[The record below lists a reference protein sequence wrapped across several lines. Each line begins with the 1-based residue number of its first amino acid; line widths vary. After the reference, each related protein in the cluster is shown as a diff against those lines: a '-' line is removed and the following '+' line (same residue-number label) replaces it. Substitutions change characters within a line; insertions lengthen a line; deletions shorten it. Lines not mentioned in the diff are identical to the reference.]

1 MIQLC
6 SSFLEASKWWWNWN
20 CPSLWQL
27 LCARIL
33 CYHCS
38 CFYFGSGIIWL
49 YGGDLQ
55 EPGSGG
61 QQNGGCGLDAGGI
74 KPLGHH
80 EPPLYFFR
88 TLDFQQ
94 FIFDK
99 VESWKTTLHAFFVSK
114 AFISNTGIKLGIKR
128 SWNKH
133 YKLKTSWVK
142 SIIATASIHY

>member
-1 MIQLC
+1 MVVELKLSKLVTAVVCQDFMLAL
-6 SSFLEASKWWWNWN
+6 FLLLFRKWNY
-20 CPSLWQL
+20 L
-27 LCARIL
+27 
-33 CYHCS
+33 
-38 CFYFGSGIIWL
+38 IIW
-49 YGGDLQ
+49 GGSARTWQ
-55 EPGSGG
+55 RGKAKWGMWSWCRGNQTVRTPWT
-61 QQNGGCGLDAGGI
+61 
-74 KPLGHH
+74 
-80 EPPLYFFR
+80 PLYFFR